1 MHVFQVGQS
10 NRKDVRNAVEA
21 ALKAQP
27 GWEKR
32 SGFNRAQI
40 LYYIAENL
48 EMRSAEFAKRLADLA
63 GKSME
68 DASAEVG
75 VDSMYHPVIYPRR
88 VLQNFAFSRRFLN
101 LWLDYSTG
109 HRTRTN
115 LEAPCRR
122 RRYTAP

>member
-1 MHVFQVGQS
+1 MSEVECQFPQVGQS

-48 EMRSAEFAKRLADLA
+48 EMRSLEFAKRLADLA

-68 DASAEVG
+68 EATAEVRYKRINLG
-75 VDSMYHPVIYPRR
+75 INVIP
-88 VLQNFAFSRRFLN
+88 
-101 LWLDYSTG
+101 
-109 HRTRTN
+109 
-115 LEAPCRR
+115 
-122 RRYTAP
+122 

>member
-1 MHVFQVGQS
+1 MSEVECQFPQVGQS

-48 EMRSAEFAKRLADLA
+48 EMRSVEFAKRLADLA

-68 DASAEVG
+68 EATAEV
-75 VDSMYHPVIYPRR
+75 
-88 VLQNFAFSRRFLN
+88 
-101 LWLDYSTG
+101 
-109 HRTRTN
+109 
-115 LEAPCRR
+115 
-122 RRYTAP
+122 RY

>member
-1 MHVFQVGQS
+1 MLDVPHIHNFHGVSEVERQFPQVGQS

-48 EMRSAEFAKRLADLA
+48 EMRSVEFAKRLADLA

-68 DASAEVG
+68 EATAEV
-75 VDSMYHPVIYPRR
+75 
-88 VLQNFAFSRRFLN
+88 
-101 LWLDYSTG
+101 
-109 HRTRTN
+109 
-115 LEAPCRR
+115 
-122 RRYTAP
+122 RY

>member
-1 MHVFQVGQS
+1 MLDVPHIHNFHGVSEVECQFPQVGQS

-48 EMRSAEFAKRLADLA
+48 EMRSVEFAKRLADLA

-68 DASAEVG
+68 EATAEV
-75 VDSMYHPVIYPRR
+75 
-88 VLQNFAFSRRFLN
+88 
-101 LWLDYSTG
+101 
-109 HRTRTN
+109 
-115 LEAPCRR
+115 
-122 RRYTAP
+122 RY